1 MRPDISENKKKQ
13 DIIGPNVED
22 GFVRY
27 DPDNLPYEKLRLCEY
42 LSELPE
48 LAPEEVKDPKEN

>member
-1 MRPDISENKKKQ
+1 MCPYMSANKKKQ
-13 DIIGPNVED
+13 DIIDPNVED

-48 LAPEEVKDPKEN
+48 LTPEEVKDPKEK

>member
-1 MRPDISENKKKQ
+1 MCPDMSEIKKKQ
-13 DIIGPNVED
+13 DIIGPDVED

-27 DPDNLPYEKLRLCEY
+27 DPDNPPYEKRRLCEY

-48 LAPEEVKDPKEN
+48 LTPEEVKDPKEN

>member
-1 MRPDISENKKKQ
+1 MCPNMSANKKKQ
-13 DIIGPNVED
+13 DIIDPNVED

-27 DPDNLPYEKLRLCEY
+27 DPDNLPYEKLHLCKY

-48 LAPEEVKDPKEN
+48 LIPEDVKDSQKK